1 MSLHGKGVRSLCPYE
16 RWEHGL
22 VEKGWNRHGKGVG
35 IQKAA
40 ERQPSLSMASG
51 RLPGTPSS
59 TREVRGGARA
69 WLTAA
74 AATGTRAE
82 KV

>member
-1 MSLHGKGVRSLCPYE
+1 MPLQEAGTRLCGERVKQTRQRGQDAEGCGVRACPK
-16 RWEHGL
+16 HG
-22 VEKGWNRHGKGVG
+22 
-35 IQKAA
+35 
-40 ERQPSLSMASG
+40 SG

-59 TREVRGGARA
+59 AREVRGGARA

-74 AATGTRAE
+74 AATGTRVE